1 VEGLRRVAYQLGA
14 VTLRHEPSICEPS
27 SCEIAGHLHPVARVA
42 AARGRLRR
50 RCFISDEARCI
61 MPAFGAYAGGLNI
74 LDEAFA
80 PLFTRARA
88 TAHVLGRAN
97 VYRIGLDSCRPD

>member
-1 VEGLRRVAYQLGA
+1 
-14 VTLRHEPSICEPS
+14 
-27 SCEIAGHLHPVARVA
+27 VA

-50 RCFISDEARCI
+50 RCFLSDDARCI

-74 LDEAFA
+74 LDAAFT

-97 VYRIGLDSCRPD
+97 VYRIGLESCRPD